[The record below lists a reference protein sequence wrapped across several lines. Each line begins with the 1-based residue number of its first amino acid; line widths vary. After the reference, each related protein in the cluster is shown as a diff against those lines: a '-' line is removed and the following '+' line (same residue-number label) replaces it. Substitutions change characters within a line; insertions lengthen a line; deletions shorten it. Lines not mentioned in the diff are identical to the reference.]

1 MVAGIVASAAVMTD
15 VPPIVKWTAAVIAG
29 GGIAGLT
36 QGMTTIVRAKSTI
49 LTGGV
54 GNPVISTVELG
65 GALLVSILALAAP
78 LAALAV
84 VILFLWIAMR
94 FVRQLFRRESRPDN

>member
-1 MVAGIVASAAVMTD
+1 
-15 VPPIVKWTAAVIAG
+15 
-29 GGIAGLT
+29 
-36 QGMTTIVRAKSTI
+36 
-49 LTGGV
+49 
-54 GNPVISTVELG
+54 VELG